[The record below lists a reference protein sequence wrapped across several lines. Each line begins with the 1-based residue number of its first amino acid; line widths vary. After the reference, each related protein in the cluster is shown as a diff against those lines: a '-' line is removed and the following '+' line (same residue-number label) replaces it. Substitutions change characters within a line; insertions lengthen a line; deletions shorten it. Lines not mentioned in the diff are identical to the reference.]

1 MNGHHSRGAPV
12 IMTAAFVLAQFCDIS
27 CADELGRLFTT
38 PEERSFLDNLRNP
51 SLAGTG
57 PAPPAVAP
65 GMAEPEPG
73 NHAMAVKGF
82 VYRKDGRSTVWISR
96 SPLRTHGAR
105 DLQPRITTDASGAHD
120 VLFDIP
126 DGRAAIRV
134 HPEKISH
141 PQITE

>member
-1 MNGHHSRGAPV
+1 MNGYHARRAPV

-38 PEERSFLDNLRNP
+38 PEERSLLDHLRNP
-51 SLAGTG
+51 ALAGTN

-65 GMAEPEPG
+65 GTAEPEPG
-73 NHAMAVKGF
+73 NHDIAVKGF
-82 VYRKDGRSTVWISR
+82 VYRKHGRSTVWISR
-96 SPLRTHGAR
+96 SHIRTHGAR
-105 DLQPRITTDASGAHD
+105 DLRLRITTDASDAND
-120 VLFDIP
+120 VLFDIT
-126 DGRAAIRV
+126 DSRAAIRV